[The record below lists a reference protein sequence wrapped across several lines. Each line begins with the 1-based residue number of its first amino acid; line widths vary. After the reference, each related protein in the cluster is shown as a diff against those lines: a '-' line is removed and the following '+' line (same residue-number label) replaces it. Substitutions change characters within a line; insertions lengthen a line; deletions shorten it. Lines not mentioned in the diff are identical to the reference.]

1 MIVIGAFS
9 TTYYNASMRRTRQRA
24 RDDIAREMS
33 KTHMASEHETAE
45 WINHFM
51 SRFWMIYEPVLSAT
65 VISTVDAI
73 LVQQCP
79 SFLNSIRM
87 TTFTL
92 GTKAPKI
99 DHVRTFPKTED
110 DIVMMDWKFSF
121 TPNDTLD
128 LTVKQAS
135 QKINPKIV
143 LTVQLVRGA
152 GMPILVEDISFIG
165 NIRLRMKLTSNFPHV
180 QLVDISFMEPPK
192 FDYVLKPVGGNTF
205 GFDIGNIPGLSNF
218 IQEQVHANLGPMM
231 YNPNMF
237 TINLEELLSGTPLDT
252 AVGVLQ
258 ISIWSARN
266 LKGVKLGGGTPD
278 PYAAISIDNKDV
290 LDKTKWKKST

>member
-1 MIVIGAFS
+1 
-9 TTYYNASMRRTRQRA
+9 
-24 RDDIAREMS
+24 
-33 KTHMASEHETAE
+33 
-45 WINHFM
+45 
-51 SRFWMIYEPVLSAT
+51 
-65 VISTVDAI
+65 
-73 LVQQCP
+73 
-79 SFLNSIRM
+79 M

-258 ISIWSARN
+258 VSIWSARN